1 MQNIE
6 VVAPPYLPVEEGPF
20 AISEAVESGR
30 TIKASW
36 QKAATQVLDTAE
48 LCERA
53 FRRYGSRGLPVLLRT
68 AQMSKSTFMKL
79 VTIGRDER
87 LRRVK
92 DLLPPGFSV
101 IYALSQLSN
110 EAFNNSVQAG
120 IIHPQVRRAE
130 IEALRKP
137 SATEGTGPVEATDLP
152 AALKK
157 MAPGG
162 RLEFVVPEDIDAH
175 ACAQMRRV
183 LHKLQQGLVSRS
195 CQSRNSTQHLRP
207 SVLRLQQVHG

>member
-6 VVAPPYLPVEEGPF
+6 VVAPPYLPVEEEPF
-20 AISEAVESGR
+20 AISEAVEFGR

-36 QKAATQVLDTAE
+36 QKAAAQVLDTAE

-110 EAFNNSVQAG
+110 EDFNDSVQAG

-137 SATEGTGPVEATDLP
+137 LAVR
-152 AALKK
+152 
-157 MAPGG
+157 G
-162 RLEFVVPEDIDAH
+162 RCRVPTYR
-175 ACAQMRRV
+175 Q
-183 LHKLQQGLVSRS
+183 L
-195 CQSRNSTQHLRP
+195 
-207 SVLRLQQVHG
+207 